1 VDTLQVFSGVVAEQ
15 CPTHSGQLPALALAL
30 VLFYFVFAVLAVT
43 LFEPKTV
50 LVAKYEPPKGASPA
64 VAAWL
69 FDRGELPRALAVAI
83 VHMATKGYVRIEQN
97 RDLYTITQL
106 GPDVSL
112 DLSPEE
118 DAIARGLFK
127 GYDSGS

>member
-1 VDTLQVFSGVVAEQ
+1 MQVFSGVVAEQ
-15 CPTHSGQLPALALAL
+15 CPTHSGPALALAL

-43 LFEPKTV
+43 LFEPKIV
-50 LVAKYEPPKGASPA
+50 LVARYEPPEGASPA